1 MAFYG
6 HPARD
11 EVAGIIPILDGQQ
24 WVVYGELRLE
34 SDSAELQMEGPG
46 LSLVLEI

>member
-6 HPARD
+6 HPPRD

-24 WVVYGELRLE
+24 WVVYGEINLE
-34 SDSAELQMEGPG
+34 SGSAELQMEGPG